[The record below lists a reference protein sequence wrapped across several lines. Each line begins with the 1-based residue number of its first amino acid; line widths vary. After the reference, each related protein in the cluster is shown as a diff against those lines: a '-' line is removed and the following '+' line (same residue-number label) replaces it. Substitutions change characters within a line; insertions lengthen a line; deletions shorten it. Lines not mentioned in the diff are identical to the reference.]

1 MINIE
6 GDEDKVEKFLQGQVT
21 SDVDCLSSGIMQ
33 LSSICNQKG
42 LVMAGFIL
50 VKEGSKFKVI
60 IATELSNVFV
70 EELLPFAKFFGVTFK
85 KTDEHVKVSILK
97 NNDSFLFIKNNYFGL
112 SAQITATREH
122 IEQPLL
128 IEDWKV
134 ANAVLKNYYLSAE
147 DIGKY
152 RPLEIFYDQLRVSF
166 DKGCYRGQEIVA
178 RMKYLGVDRRRFS
191 AVISLESYEISSNIK
206 LISSEVFYKG
216 YKIFNCSI
224 KRDSLEMIKN
234 DPLVELV
241 L

>member
-21 SDVDCLSSGIMQ
+21 SDVDCVSSGIMQ

-60 IATELSNVFV
+60 
-70 EELLPFAKFFGVTFK
+70 
-85 KTDEHVKVSILK
+85 ILK

-206 LISSEVFYKG
+206 LVSSEVFYKG

>member
-1 MINIE
+1 
-6 GDEDKVEKFLQGQVT
+6 
-21 SDVDCLSSGIMQ
+21 MQ

-42 LVMAGFIL
+42 LVMAGFL
-50 VKEGSKFKVI
+50 LLKEGLTFKVI
-60 IATELSNVFV
+60 IASELSNVFV

-85 KTDEHVKVSILK
+85 ETDQYVKVSILK
-97 NNDSFLFIKNNYFGL
+97 NNEKFLFIKNNYFGL

-122 IEQPLL
+122 IDQP
-128 IEDWKV
+128 IVMEDWKV
-134 ANAVLKNYYLSAE
+134 ANALIKNYPLSAE
-147 DIGKY
+147 DVGKY

-178 RMKYLGVDRRRFS
+178 RMKYLGVDRRSFS
-191 AVISLESYEISSNIK
+191 TVISEESYEINSNMK
-206 LISSEVFYKG
+206 LVSSEVFYKG

-224 KRDSLEMIKN
+224 KKDSLEMVEN

>member
-1 MINIE
+1 
-6 GDEDKVEKFLQGQVT
+6 
-21 SDVDCLSSGIMQ
+21 
-33 LSSICNQKG
+33 
-42 LVMAGFIL
+42 MAGFL
-50 VKEGSKFKVI
+50 LLKEGLTFKVI
-60 IATELSNVFV
+60 IASELSNVFV

-85 KTDEHVKVSILK
+85 ETDQYVKVSILK
-97 NNDSFLFIKNNYFGL
+97 NNEKFLFIKNNYFGL

-122 IEQPLL
+122 IDQPIV

-134 ANAVLKNYYLSAE
+134 ANALIKNYPLSAE
-147 DIGKY
+147 DVGKY

-178 RMKYLGVDRRRFS
+178 RMKYLGVDRRSFS
-191 AVISLESYEISSNIK
+191 TVISEESYEINSNMK
-206 LISSEVFYKG
+206 LVSSEVFYKG

-224 KRDSLEMIKN
+224 KKDSLEMVEN

>member
-1 MINIE
+1 
-6 GDEDKVEKFLQGQVT
+6 
-21 SDVDCLSSGIMQ
+21 MQ

-42 LVMAGFIL
+42 LVMAGFL
-50 VKEGSKFKVI
+50 LLKEGLTFKVI
-60 IATELSNVFV
+60 IASELSNVFV

-85 KTDEHVKVSILK
+85 ETDQYVKVSILK
-97 NNDSFLFIKNNYFGL
+97 NNENFLFIKNNYFGL

-122 IEQPLL
+122 IDQP
-128 IEDWKV
+128 IVMEDWKV
-134 ANAVLKNYYLSAE
+134 ANALIKNYPLSAE
-147 DIGKY
+147 DVGKY

-178 RMKYLGVDRRRFS
+178 RMKYLGVDRRSFS
-191 AVISLESYEISSNIK
+191 TVISEESYEINSNMK
-206 LISSEVFYKG
+206 LVSSEVFYKG

-224 KRDSLEMIKN
+224 KKDSLEMVEN